1 MEGEK
6 TQEREPRNSG
16 EGGRAVER
24 EAEGKQSQE

>member
-6 TQEREPRNSG
+6 TQEREPRKS

-24 EAEGKQSQE
+24 ETEGKQGQE